1 MMRKVMT
8 KILGRGT
15 INISLSVWAVP
26 DPPTPCP
33 PPPWA
38 GRPVAL
44 RTAPEELALGS
55 PQGTG
60 EELILLA
67 AAVTTAFESSGAGAG
82 GAKRRRWSQGGRKI
96 PASPELTH
104 FLGPKPRPS
113 SGAQREDTWRRDP
126 GSGF

>member
-1 MMRKVMT
+1 MRKVMT

-55 PQGTG
+55 PQG
-60 EELILLA
+60 
-67 AAVTTAFESSGAGAG
+67 AG